1 LNVRPSSGSSNP
13 SAQSKGKF
21 RRKSDCSVLLS
32 VRIKLLCNFRN
43 LLHRNSFKYAK
54 LTMEVVPQSIQ
65 QTTFDLFYK
74 RIKDQATCKAEL
86 VKTVVEILEN
96 PSLNT
101 FSEFLNLP
109 EISEVNGMSGG
120 SLYFH

>member
-1 LNVRPSSGSSNP
+1 
-13 SAQSKGKF
+13 
-21 RRKSDCSVLLS
+21 
-32 VRIKLLCNFRN
+32 
-43 LLHRNSFKYAK
+43 
-54 LTMEVVPQSIQ
+54 MEVVPQSIQ

-109 EISEVNGMSGG
+109 EISEVSSMSGG
-120 SLYFH
+120 LLYFYLFSSFHYSSRQENSKNITTQ